1 MIDLKNFEFIYIHHW
16 EKLYAFCFRMTRDE
30 SLTQNIVQDIFTDLW
45 ERRKVVNILSIQ
57 NYLFRAAKNQVLKE
71 YRKKK
76 FDTTIIDEK
85 LEDYLV
91 DNIPSVDSELM
102 DRLYLLLENL
112 PGKRKEILIMNKIQ
126 EIGIDDIAAELNIS
140 RQTVK
145 NQLSSA
151 LKRLR
156 FDAGE
161 ISGFIIPAGI
171 YLLLH
176 LNDILTIS

>member
-30 SLTQNIVQDIFTDLW
+30 YIAQNIVQDIFTDLW
-45 ERRKVVNILSIQ
+45 ERRKDVNILAIQ

-85 LEDYLV
+85 LEDYLI
-91 DNIPSVDSELM
+91 DNISSVDSELM
-102 DRLYLLLENL
+102 DKLYALLENL

-126 EIGIDDIAAELNIS
+126 EIGIDDIAAELKIS

-151 LKRLR
+151 LKQLRL
-156 FDAGE
+156 DAGE
-161 ISGFIIPAGI
+161 STGFIMPFAI
-171 YLLLH
+171 YLLFH
-176 LNDILTIS
+176 FNNTLTIS

>member
-30 SLTQNIVQDIFTDLW
+30 YVAQNIVQDIFTDLW
-45 ERRKVVNILSIQ
+45 ERRKEVSILSIQ
-57 NYLFRAAKNQVLKE
+57 NYLFRAARNQVLKE

-76 FDTTIIDEK
+76 FDTTAIDEK
-85 LEDYLV
+85 LEDYLI
-91 DNIPSVDSELM
+91 DNISSIDSELM
-102 DRLYLLLENL
+102 DRLYALLENL
-112 PGKRKEILIMNKIQ
+112 PVKRKEILIMNKIQ
-126 EIGIDDIAAELNIS
+126 EIGIDDIATELNIS

-151 LKRLR
+151 LKQLR

-161 ISGFIIPAGI
+161 SSGLIIPFGI

-176 LNDILTIS
+176 LNNTLTIS